1 MNLEFIIVNLVL
13 GIALF
18 ILFIKLKKN
27 KKVLNLEIKKIKKEL
42 TNQIDKNTKLDY
54 DVERFNEIK
63 IVLNLEIKK
72 KSEELNNQI
81 DKNTKL
87 NSEIKRFSKIKS
99 IENEIIEKNIK
110 LNELQTT
117 AISFNKNLT
126 DLQKL
131 HQEINQFKEL
141 QQIEQKELSSLKSQ
155 ASYLSEKYTNAK
167 LIFKELQKD
176 INLYQN
182 DLEFVELGIYQPIFD
197 LETSEKYQKKVIE
210 IVTKQKELIKEGNA
224 CKCNTEWTVG
234 NSRKQGE
241 IMIRRYINLT
251 LRAFNGECDSL
262 ISKVR
267 WNNVKRFEER
277 ITKTFSTINKL
288 GQSNNTFI
296 TDEYLKLKL
305 NELHL
310 IYELAHKRY
319 EEKEEARAIREEQ
332 REEEKAQR
340 EFDKI
345 KKDAEIEEK
354 RYQKALEKAKKDL
367 GLVSGE
373 KLQELNSQIIELEQ
387 NLKNAK
393 EIKERAISRAQ
404 ETKSGHVYIIS
415 NLGSFGEGVYKI
427 GMTRRLE
434 PMDRIKELG
443 NASVPFTFDLHA
455 MIFSENAPELESL
468 LHKEFDNKRINK
480 VNNRK
485 EYFKVSLNEIEQ
497 VIKEKYEKEVDFIK
511 ISEAQQFRETQSIIK
526 QNQEAKNEQVEN
538 KIQKYP
544 ENLF

>member
-1 MNLEFIIVNLVL
+1 MTIGLIITILAL
-13 GIALF
+13 GI
-18 ILFIKLKKN
+18 ILFIVLNKFKKAKRKLNTEIKN
-27 KKVLNLEIKKIKKEL
+27 KLEELSIKIEENNKLNKEIENKNKEVSTKKQE
-42 TNQIDKNTKLDY
+42 NNKLYSDL
-54 DVERFNEIK
+54 ERF
-63 IVLNLEIKK
+63 
-72 KSEELNNQI
+72 
-81 DKNTKL
+81 
-87 NSEIKRFSKIKS
+87 SEILS
-99 IENEIIEKNIK
+99 IEKEIVSNTIK
-110 LNELQTT
+110 LSEIQVATI
-117 AISFNKNLT
+117 AYNKNLT

-131 HQEINQFKEL
+131 EKEIDSLKKL
-141 QQIEQKELSSLKSQ
+141 QQFEQKELTELKIKTSNFND
-155 ASYLSEKYTNAK
+155 KYINAK
-167 LIFKELQKD
+167 SIFKELEKD
-176 INLYQN
+176 IKLFKN
-182 DLEFVELGIYQPIFD
+182 DLEFVELGVYEPIFD
-197 LETSEKYQKKVIE
+197 LETSEKYKERITQ
-210 IVTKQKELIKEGNA
+210 IVTKQKQLIKGGNA
-224 CKCNTEWTVG
+224 CVCNTEWTVG

-241 IMIRRYINLT
+241 IMTRRYINLT

-277 ITKTFSTINKL
+277 ITKTFSAINKL

-296 TDEYLKLKL
+296 TDKYLKLKL

-332 REEEKAQR
+332 REEEKALR
-340 EFDKI
+340 EFEKT
-345 KKDAEIEEK
+345 KKDAEIEER

-393 EIKERAISRAQ
+393 EVKERAISRAQ

-443 NASVPFTFDLHA
+443 NASVPFIFDLHA
-455 MIFSENAPELESL
+455 MIFSKNAPELESL
-468 LHKEFDNKRINK
+468 LHKEFDDKRINK

-485 EYFKVSLNEIEQ
+485 EYFKVSLDEIEQ
-497 VIKEKYEKEVDFIK
+497 VIKEKYGKEIDFIK
-511 ISEAQQFRETQSIIK
+511 TSEAQQFRETQSIIK
-526 QNQEAKNEQVEN
+526 QIEQTKNE
-538 KIQKYP
+538 KIKSKIEKYP